1 MDEYYKRLAAA
12 KQIVKNF
19 ELAVQLQA
27 EDENTHL
34 QLPSIKELELLSS
47 MAEDLSQLYINIP
60 EELADIILH
69 YRLNKRQFEAI

>member
-47 MAEDLSQLYINIP
+47 MAEDLS
-60 EELADIILH
+60 
-69 YRLNKRQFEAI
+69 